1 MRRLVGVVLLITVA
15 AGCGGTSRSA
25 APATTASVVPTTTA
39 APPTSA
45 APTSARPTS
54 ARPVPA
60 AVVAVRAE
68 LNMQGGPLGL
78 LALTNTG
85 KQTVTIKGWPAMEFL
100 DAANGTLP
108 VPVRQVAV
116 PGAGPSIRLAPGRT
130 AFAGVTW
137 VPGDKADTATYVATT
152 IRLTPPGTSTSVVVS
167 VIGTD
172 GRVNGYPELDL
183 RSVEVGTWQPA
194 SQGVLAF

>member
-1 MRRLVGVVLLITVA
+1 MRKLAGGCVVLLIA
-15 AGCGGTSRSA
+15 LLAGCGSSQSA
-25 APATTASVVPTTTA
+25 APATTTTVAPTTT
-39 APPTSA
+39 
-45 APTSARPTS
+45 TSARPTPIKPTS
-54 ARPVPA
+54 ARPVPP

-68 LNMQGGPLGL
+68 LTMQGGELGL
-78 LALTNTG
+78 LTLTNAG
-85 KQTVTIKGWPAMEFL
+85 KQAVTVQGWPAVKFL

-108 VPVRQVAV
+108 VPVQRVAV

-137 VPGDKADTATYVATT
+137 VPGDKAETTTYVATT
-152 IRLTPPGTSTSVVVS
+152 VRLTQPGTAAPVAVS

-172 GRVNGYPELDL
+172 GRVRGYPELDL
-183 RSVEVGTWQPA
+183 KSVKVGTWQPA

>member
-1 MRRLVGVVLLITVA
+1 MRTLAGGCVILLIA
-15 AGCGGTSRSA
+15 LLSGCGSGQSA
-25 APATTASVVPTTTA
+25 APAGITTTTAVPTTTA
-39 APPTSA
+39 API
-45 APTSARPTS
+45 RPTTT
-54 ARPVPA
+54 RPAPPP
-60 AVVAVRAE
+60 VVAVRAE
-68 LNMQGGPLGL
+68 LTMQGGALGL

-85 KQTVTIKGWPAMEFL
+85 KQSVTVQGWPSMRFL

-108 VPVRQVAV
+108 VPVLRVAV

-137 VPGDKADTATYVATT
+137 VAGDKADTSTYVATT
-152 IRLTPPGTSTSVVVS
+152 VRLTPPGNGTSVVVG

-172 GRVNGYPELDL
+172 GRVSGYPELDL
-183 RSVEVGTWQPA
+183 KSVKVGTWQPA

>member
-1 MRRLVGVVLLITVA
+1 MRKLAGGCVVLLIA
-15 AGCGGTSRSA
+15 LLAGCGSSQSA
-25 APATTASVVPTTTA
+25 APATTTTVAPTTT
-39 APPTSA
+39 P
-45 APTSARPTS
+45 APTTRPAPVKPTS
-54 ARPVPA
+54 ARPVPP

-68 LNMQGGPLGL
+68 LTMQGGALGL
-78 LALTNTG
+78 LTLTNAG
-85 KQTVTIKGWPAMEFL
+85 KQAVTVQGWPAVKFL

-108 VPVRQVAV
+108 VPVLRVAV

-137 VPGDKADTATYVATT
+137 VPGDKAETTTYVATT
-152 IRLTPPGTSTSVVVS
+152 VRLTPPGTAAPVVVS

-172 GRVNGYPELDL
+172 GRVSGYPELDL
-183 RSVEVGTWQPA
+183 KSVKVGTWQPA

>member
-1 MRRLVGVVLLITVA
+1 
-15 AGCGGTSRSA
+15 
-25 APATTASVVPTTTA
+25 
-39 APPTSA
+39 
-45 APTSARPTS
+45 
-54 ARPVPA
+54 
-60 AVVAVRAE
+60 
-68 LNMQGGPLGL
+68 
-78 LALTNTG
+78 
-85 KQTVTIKGWPAMEFL
+85 VTIKGWPAMKFL

-108 VPVRQVAV
+108 VPVQQVAV

-152 IRLTPPGTSTSVVVS
+152 IRLTPPGTGTAVVVS
-167 VIGTD
+167 VIGTN

-183 RSVEVGTWQPA
+183 RSVKVGTWQPA